1 MGLTVG
7 PPGRVEAVDLAAFAI
22 DGMAPARH
30 VTARSVE
37 DVVNAIREANEA
49 GDAVVLWGGGT
60 RIGIGDP
67 PERYDV
73 ALDLSGLHGIV
84 DHEPADL
91 TVTVHAGTTL
101 AELAETLEPHGQRW
115 PVEVAHPDRATV
127 GGTLASAAN
136 GPSRYRAFHPRDHTI
151 GCRAVLGDGTLTR
164 AGGRVVKNVTGYDL
178 TRLYSGTYGTLV
190 ALVELTLKLEPI
202 PERTLTLRAD
212 LPDPSFAYRATRE
225 LLRARHPLDA
235 VAVLMGD
242 VAEDLCPTWTALYL
256 RIAGSDAVVERIRA
270 ALQVGLPLQDFPND
284 VWGRIAALPADA
296 PTSLRATWPP
306 SEAIEI
312 YPQRAVWYPG
322 VEVMHILDHEVDPD
336 HAKGLRAGVEARSG
350 AVVIE
355 RAPTELRRAVGTW
368 GTPRVPLEIA
378 RRLRA
383 AFDPR
388 GVLAP
393 GRMP

>member
-1 MGLTVG
+1 MGLTTG
-7 PPGRVEAVDLAAFAI
+7 PLGSVEAVDLAAFAI
-22 DGMAPARH
+22 DGMTPARH
-30 VTARSVE
+30 VAARSAE
-37 DVVNAIREANEA
+37 DVESAIREANEERE
-49 GDAVVLWGGGT
+49 AVVLWGGGT

-73 ALDLSGLHGIV
+73 ALDLRGLRGIV

-91 TVTVHAGTTL
+91 TVTVRAGTTL
-101 AELAETLEPHGQRW
+101 AELAAALAPHGQRW
-115 PVEVAHPDRATV
+115 PVEVAHPERATV

-136 GPSRYRAFHPRDHTI
+136 GPSRLRAFHPRDHTI

-178 TRLYSGTYGTLV
+178 TRLYSGSYGTLA
-190 ALVELTLKLEPI
+190 ALVELSLKLEPV

-225 LLRARHPLDA
+225 LLRARHELDA

-242 VAEDLCPTWTALYL
+242 VGDDICPSWTALYV
-256 RIAGSDAVVERIRA
+256 RIAGSDAVVARVRT
-270 ALQVGLPLQDFPND
+270 ALQVRLPLEEAPDD

-296 PTSLRATWPP
+296 PTSMRAVWPAA
-306 SEAIEI
+306 ELVEV

-322 VEVMHILDHEVDPD
+322 VDVMHILDDEVDPE
-336 HAKGLRAGVEARSG
+336 HARALRAGFEGRNG
-350 AVVIE
+350 ALVIE
-355 RAPTELRRAVGTW
+355 RAPTGLRRAVGTW
-368 GTPRVPLEIA
+368 GTPRLPLEIA
-378 RRLRA
+378 RRLRD